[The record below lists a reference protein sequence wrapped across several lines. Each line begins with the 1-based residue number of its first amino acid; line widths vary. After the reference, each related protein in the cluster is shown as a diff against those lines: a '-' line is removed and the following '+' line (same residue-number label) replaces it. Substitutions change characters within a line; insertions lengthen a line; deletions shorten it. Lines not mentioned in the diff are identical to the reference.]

1 LPGGGIKGGE
11 VREGKGETEGASWA
25 LGIRVRAKSS
35 AHVQKKKSKNKEDDD
50 LFLKEQRCLVARY
63 EYLVPRVVSEAPDP
77 MSNPGDLKDQDG
89 E

>member
-1 LPGGGIKGGE
+1 MF
-11 VREGKGETEGASWA
+11 R
-25 LGIRVRAKSS
+25 
-35 AHVQKKKSKNKEDDD
+35 KKKSKNKEDDD
-50 LFLKEQRCLVARY
+50 LFLKEKRCLVARY